1 MDGAGARGRGPL
13 WEGGTPEGGAR
24 WGSGGSGGAGGDAGE
39 VGGAGG
45 VVGGVAGGVGG
56 GLHNPI
62 HLVQRCRSV
71 EHHGGALPL
80 PGAPPHDGDA
90 QVRGGAEYLV
100 PGRGRWRRRRGPSWC
115 RR

>member
-1 MDGAGARGRGPL
+1 MDGAGAGGRGPL

-24 WGSGGSGGAGGDAGE
+24 WGSGGGGGAVGVACEGGGE
-39 VGGAGG
+39 
-45 VVGGVAGGVGG
+45 GGVAGGVGG

-71 EHHGGALPL
+71 ENRGGALPL

-100 PGRGRWRRRRGPSWC
+100 PGRGRWRWRRGPSWC